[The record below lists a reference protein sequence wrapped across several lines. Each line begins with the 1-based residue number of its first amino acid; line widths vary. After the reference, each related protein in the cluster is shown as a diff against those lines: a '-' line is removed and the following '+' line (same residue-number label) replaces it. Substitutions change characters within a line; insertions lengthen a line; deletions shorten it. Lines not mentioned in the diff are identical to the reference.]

1 MPISPREI
9 EVLATAPEAQTKTE
23 TGSVRASRFGNT
35 LYLYSPLTLYKFD
48 KDGDYEPTT
57 LAFDLA
63 DAIESLL
70 VEGVVR
76 NVIFGFKFLPDGEE
90 EETTVA
96 TIAHKSEIPDEAL
109 LDRSEEH
116 AFIATE
122 NGEHQ
127 ALCYARPI
135 GRNGETQAFVD
146 VLGDLVRDKDAS
158 AYPHSLD
165 TVAGDAHTADEVRA
179 LSRGSAGLALGDE
192 DTGAVGNAFY
202 PERRLYFT
210 LVAKKAAGAEA
221 GLESVLRDEFLAED
235 FYEPVEVY
243 AATKTSDVF
252 VKAVAHRGT
261 LSVTSSNGMNLG
273 EYSIQHGDKDK
284 VDIAEV
290 VVRSLVAAAYLD
302 NCSAAMLNL

>member
-9 EVLATAPEAQTKTE
+9 ESLTTAPEAYTKTE
-23 TGSVRASRFGNT
+23 AGSVRASRFGNT

-116 AFIATE
+116 TFIATE

-146 VLGDLVRDKDAS
+146 VLGDLVRDKDTS

-165 TVAGDAHTADEVRA
+165 TVAGDTRTADEVRA

-192 DTGAVGNAFY
+192 DTGAVGKAFY

-210 LVAKKAAGAEA
+210 LVAKKAAEAEA

-235 FYEPVEVY
+235 FYEPVEIYVT
-243 AATKTSDVF
+243 TKASDVF

-261 LSVTSSNGMNLG
+261 LSVTSSNGLNLG
-273 EYSIQHGDKDK
+273 EYSIQHGDRDK
-284 VDIAEV
+284 VDIAKV
-290 VVRSLVAAAYLD
+290 VMRSLFFAIKYDGFRHTLI
-302 NCSAAMLNL
+302 NF

>member
-9 EVLATAPEAQTKTE
+9 ESLTTAPEAYTKTE
-23 TGSVRASRFGNT
+23 AGSVRASRFGTT
-35 LYLYSPLTLYKFD
+35 LYLYSPSSLYKFD
-48 KDGDYEPTT
+48 KDGDYKPTT

-122 NGEHQ
+122 NGEHSI
-127 ALCYARPI
+127 LCYARPI
-135 GRNGETQAFVD
+135 GKDGETQAFVD

-165 TVAGDAHTADEVRA
+165 TVAGDTRTADEVRA
-179 LSRGSAGLALGDE
+179 LSRSSAGLALGDE
-192 DTGAVGNAFY
+192 DTGAVGKAFY

-210 LVAKKAAGAEA
+210 LVAKKAAEAEA

-235 FYEPVEVY
+235 FYEPVEIYVT
-243 AATKTSDVF
+243 TKASDVF

-261 LSVTSSNGMNLG
+261 LSVTSSNGLNLG
-273 EYSIQHGDKDK
+273 EYSIQYGDRDK
-284 VDIAEV
+284 VDIAKV
-290 VVRSLVAAAYLD
+290 VMRSLFFAIKYDGFRHTL
-302 NCSAAMLNL
+302 LNL